1 MLVRCRIALLPTGVS
16 TARPDLTG
24 HHPVIRGRTNGR
36 WSTGCQRAG
45 SQPTVPGP
53 TVPWRAV
60 PWRAVAQPTVRAPTA
75 EQGLPTT

>member
-1 MLVRCRIALLPTGVS
+1 MLVPCRIALLPTGVS

-36 WSTGCQRAG
+36 WSTGRQRAG
-45 SQPTVPGP
+45 SQPTVP
-53 TVPWRAV
+53 
-60 PWRAVAQPTVRAPTA
+60 WRAVAWRAVVQPTVRAPTA